1 MVAIAE
7 LVRPR
12 ETRLPHGELG
22 ALRRPRSRTN
32 AIRIAVAAGLVATF
46 LAALAVAVSR
56 DARAGAVLPAGTTG
70 MIVLDLSGSTGAKA
84 EVGEL
89 IRRIAAA
96 DERTGLVVFS
106 DGAYEV
112 LPPGTPGRDFAPMI
126 RFFTSG
132 PDEQS
137 IPDPWSSGF
146 AGGTNVLAGIERA
159 LASLEREEVESGSIL
174 LVSDLEFVPEQIA
187 RLPALLTELRETR
200 VEVRV
205 LPVDARPE
213 QRRFFERVLG
223 GGAFVDVD
231 SATAIATGSGSEQGL
246 FRLAEDGTPWLFVV
260 LVGALLVLVAAN
272 ERYCARLVL
281 AAPGRSVP

>member
-1 MVAIAE
+1 VVAIAE
-7 LVRPR
+7 RLRPR
-12 ETRLPHGELG
+12 EERLPYGELG
-22 ALRRPRSRTN
+22 SLRRPRARTSVL
-32 AIRIAVAAGLVATF
+32 RIALAVGLVTTF
-46 LAALAVAVSR
+46 LAALVIAFSR
-56 DARAGAVLPAGTTG
+56 DARPGAVLPAGTTG

-96 DERTGLVVFS
+96 NERTGLVVFS

-112 LPPGTPGRDFAPMI
+112 LPPGTPGRDLVPMI
-126 RFFTSG
+126 RFFTPVSDG
-132 PDEQS
+132 QS
-137 IPDPWSSGF
+137 IGDPWSSNF

-159 LASLEREEVESGSIL
+159 LASLERADVASGSIL

-187 RLPALLTELRETR
+187 RLPALLTELRQTR

-223 GGAFVDVD
+223 AEAFVDID
-231 SATAIATGSGSEQGL
+231 SATAVTTGSGSGRNL
-246 FRLAEDGTPWLFVV
+246 FRLAEDGTPWLFV
-260 LVGALLVLVAAN
+260 LLIGALLGLLAAN
-272 ERYCARLVL
+272 ERYCARLAL
-281 AAPGRSVP
+281 PAPERSAR

>member
-1 MVAIAE
+1 V
-7 LVRPR
+7 L
-12 ETRLPHGELG
+12 
-22 ALRRPRSRTN
+22 
-32 AIRIAVAAGLVATF
+32 RIALAVGLVTTF
-46 LAALAVAVSR
+46 LAALVIAFSR
-56 DARAGAVLPAGTTG
+56 DARPGAVLPAGTTG

-112 LPPGTPGRDFAPMI
+112 LPPGTPGRDLVPMI
-126 RFFTSG
+126 RFFTPGSG
-132 PDEQS
+132 GEP
-137 IPDPWSSGF
+137 IGDPWSSNF

-159 LASLEREEVESGSIL
+159 LASLERDDVASGSIL

-187 RLPALLTELRETR
+187 RLPALLTELRQTR

-223 GGAFVDVD
+223 AEAFVDVD
-231 SATAIATGSGSEQGL
+231 AATAIATGSGSEKDL
-246 FRLAEDGTPWLFVV
+246 FRLAEDDMPWVFV
-260 LVGALLVLVAAN
+260 LLIGALLAVLAAN
-272 ERYCARLVL
+272 ERYSARLVL
-281 AAPGRSVP
+281 PAPERTRR